1 MKTVSMRRANRLAVS
16 GQFNPLRVAR
26 GHAPRKSG
34 AGVHDDRRLRRE
46 RTRGAQVRRALA
58 EG

>member
-1 MKTVSMRRANRLAVS
+1 MKIVTMRRADRLAVS
-16 GQFNPLRVAR
+16 GQVNPLRVAR

-34 AGVHDDRRLRRE
+34 AGIHADRRLRRQHS
-46 RTRGAQVRRALA
+46 RDAQLRRALA